1 MTTDG
6 SPYRLLFHYLIQH
19 MESEVVQFK
28 KAENNFDFDD
38 CVPSVVLMRL
48 SAYLGIANNANTA
61 NTTPVERAL
70 MFGIA

>member
-1 MTTDG
+1 
-6 SPYRLLFHYLIQH
+6 